1 MTSSDNRLAEALRA
15 ALVDAANLRVR
26 NKELADSLTEPVALV
41 GMACRFPGGVT
52 EPQDLWDLVVS
63 GSDAVGEFPT
73 DRYWDLDNLYDPDP
87 AARGKSYTREGG
99 FLYDADEFDARF
111 FGISPREAL
120 AMDPQQRLL
129 LEVSWEAIERAG
141 IDPKSLK
148 GTNTGVFTGLM
159 YHDYTVRGLE
169 VPAEVDGY
177 LGTGGTGSVASGRVS
192 YVLGLEGPA
201 VTVDTACSSSLVAL
215 HHAVASVRSG
225 ESGLALA
232 GGVTVMATPG
242 TFVEF
247 SYQRGLSP
255 DGRCKS
261 FAAAADGTGWGEG
274 VGVLLVER
282 LSDAER
288 NGHEVLAVI
297 RGSAVNQ
304 DGASN
309 GLTAPNGP
317 AQQRVIRQALANARV
332 AASEVDVV
340 EAHGTGTTLGDPIE
354 AQALLATYGQ
364 DRPHDRPLWLG
375 SIKSNIGH
383 AQAAAGVAGVIKMVM
398 ALRGGVL
405 PRTLHVDAPSPHVDW
420 SSGSVALLTEQ
431 QPWPE
436 VDRPRRA
443 AVSSFG
449 LGGTN
454 AHVILEQA
462 PARDSAPA
470 VSTSPVD
477 GSAVEESAVE
487 DLDTR
492 TATASAAAPLVAWV
506 VSGRSREALAG
517 QAARLTRFV
526 NERAELHHVDIG
538 PSLSARSRFE
548 HRAVVLGRAREDL
561 LAGLVAVAEGRSVAG
576 VVEGVAGSGKT
587 AFVFP
592 GQGAQWLGMGRELY
606 EAFPEFAVGFD
617 AVVAELDAQLGCS
630 LREVVWGDDDARLNR
645 TLFTQAGLFAVE
657 VALFG
662 LLASW
667 GVRPDYVAGHSV
679 GELAAAHV
687 SGVLSLEDAAVLV
700 AARGRLMD
708 ALPAGGAMV
717 AAQASEFEVAPL
729 LTDEVGVAA
738 INGPESVVVSGVE
751 TAVLEIAAKLRALG
765 RHVKQLAVSH
775 AFHSPLMEPML
786 AEFETIANGI
796 SYEQP
801 EISIVSTLN
810 GELADTGFRSSR
822 HWVDHVRMPV
832 RFGDAIRCLEQLGVT
847 NFVEVGPASGLT
859 SVVEQS
865 TVSSEVACVSVLRK
879 GHEEPRS
886 ALEAVAAIEVA
897 GGAVDWNRVLRGQG
911 RRVDLPTY
919 AFQRQRYWLAGAQAS
934 TGDAAGLGL
943 VSADH
948 PLLGAVVELPGDEG
962 WLFTGRLSLQSHPW
976 LADHAV
982 AGFVLLPGAAFVEL
996 ALRAAEEAGCDG
1008 VRELTLSVPL
1018 VIPAAGSV
1026 TLQVRVGAIDD
1037 TGNRPITLWSRDD
1050 SQLALQTVHAQGL
1063 LSSQAT
1069 TRTVETA
1076 PWPPADATSVDIDGL
1091 YDRLSDRGY
1100 DYGPTF
1106 QGLRAVWRRN
1116 DEIFVEAAL
1125 PGLPDTAAENIGI
1138 HPALLDTT
1146 LHAVFASGLTQELVL
1161 PYAWSGVTLH
1171 GAGTGSVRARIATT
1185 GADSV
1190 SLEAADEAGRPVLSV
1205 ESLISRPVS
1214 ARELATVGSAANR
1227 DGLFRVEWTPV
1238 LVEPREV
1245 STGFWRELE
1254 RTDAVPDVVVY
1265 ACPDGDDAE
1274 SVHAA
1279 VAETL
1284 EVLQRWQVEARYH
1297 ASTLLIVTRGAV
1309 AVDGEDITSLA
1320 GSAVWGLVRSA
1331 QMENPGRVVLVD
1343 CDSSIDPGRV
1353 LVTGEPQTAVRSGT
1367 THAPR
1372 LTRVAKDPQ
1381 TVDTLPEIGHV
1392 LITGGTGTLGA
1403 MVARHMVV
1411 KHGVRWL
1418 TLTSRRGM
1426 SAPGVEEL
1434 VTELCRS
1441 GARVDVVACDVADR
1455 AAVDALIANIP
1466 ADGPLAV
1473 IHAAGVL
1480 DDGVLGSL
1488 TRDRVEVVLK
1498 PKVDA
1503 ALHLHEA
1510 TIGRDVSAFVLFSSV
1525 AGVIGSPGQ
1534 SNYAAANSFLDG
1546 LAAHRRANGSPAQS
1560 LAWGLWAEASGIT
1573 SHLGDTDAV
1582 RMSRIG
1588 MAPMSSEYALNLLD
1602 RALLEGGNNLVA
1614 ARFDSATLR
1623 MQAATVPP
1631 LLSGLLPT
1639 IGRSTHRESGAAD
1652 LAQRIVGLGETERL
1666 ELVVDVVCQQIA
1678 TVLGHKDTS
1687 TIENDQKFQELGFDS
1702 LTAVEMT
1709 NRMKRVTGLPLPATL
1724 IFDYPTVES
1733 LAHHVMREISRNASN
1748 LRRGELVE
1756 FDRFERGLDS
1766 ETMTPAVKFEL
1777 VGKLEELVKNLTKD
1791 TIPGHAG
1798 GVTDFAEASAEDL
1811 FAFFDNSK

>member
-1 MTSSDNRLAEALRA
+1 MPNEEQLLSYLKRA
-15 ALVDAANLRVR
+15 AADLQDARNRVH
-26 NKELADSLTEPVALV
+26 ELESAAHEPIAMV
-41 GMACRFPGGVT
+41 GIGCRFPGGVGSA
-52 EPQDLWDLVVS
+52 EDLWRMVADGVDVVS
-63 GSDAVGEFPT
+63 GFPT
-73 DRYWDLDNLYDPDP
+73 DRGWPTDLYDPDP
-87 AARGKSYTREGG
+87 DAAGKSYAREGG
-99 FLYDADEFDARF
+99 FLHDAAQFDARF
-111 FGISPREAL
+111 FGISPREAVG
-120 AMDPQQRLL
+120 MDSQQRLL
-129 LEVSWEAIERAG
+129 LEVVWETLEHAG
-141 IDPKSLK
+141 IDPAALK
-148 GTNTGVFTGLM
+148 GTDTGVYIGHM
-159 YHDYTVRGLE
+159 YHDYGLQGA
-169 VPAEVDGY
+169 AEGSV
-177 LGTGGTGSVASGRVS
+177 LTGNAGSVASGRVS

-215 HHAVASVRSG
+215 HQAVAAVRAG
-225 ESGLALA
+225 ECTLALA
-232 GGVTVMATPG
+232 GGVTVMATPT

-247 SYQRGLSP
+247 SRQRGLAA

-449 LGGTN
+449 ISGTN

-462 PARDSAPA
+462 PAPEPA
-470 VSTSPVD
+470 QPEEPD
-477 GSAVEESAVE
+477 LAQAVGP
-487 DLDTR
+487 
-492 TATASAAAPLVAWV
+492 SAAAPLVAWV

-1037 TGNRPITLWSRDD
+1037 TGNRPIELHSKTDTGPWTSHARGSLPSRAGIDLD
-1050 SQLALQTVHAQGL
+1050 VQSP
-1063 LSSQAT
+1063 SQAHWPVDESADT
-1069 TRTVETA
+1069 PVRRGLARIRHVSRRGSYIYVEVGL
-1076 PWPPADATSVDIDGL
+1076 ADMD
-1091 YDRLSDRGY
+1091 
-1100 DYGPTF
+1100 
-1106 QGLRAVWRRN
+1106 
-1116 DEIFVEAAL
+1116 
-1125 PGLPDTAAENIGI
+1125 PDAKKYRI
-1138 HPALLDTT
+1138 HPALLD
-1146 LHAVFASGLTQELVL
+1146 AA
-1161 PYAWSGVTLH
+1161 LH
-1171 GAGTGSVRARIATT
+1171 GLF
-1185 GADSV
+1185 GADSTEIEHYPFAWEEISLSQSGV
-1190 SLEAADEAGRPVLSV
+1190 SELRVSGRKTDTNDWDI
-1205 ESLISRPVS
+1205 SL
-1214 ARELATVGSAANR
+1214 
-1227 DGLFRVEWTPV
+1227 
-1238 LVEPREV
+1238 
-1245 STGFWRELE
+1245 
-1254 RTDAVPDVVVY
+1254 Y
-1265 ACPDGDDAE
+1265 
-1274 SVHAA
+1274 
-1279 VAETL
+1279 TL
-1284 EVLQRWQVEARYH
+1284 
-1297 ASTLLIVTRGAV
+1297 
-1309 AVDGEDITSLA
+1309 
-1320 GSAVWGLVRSA
+1320 
-1331 QMENPGRVVLVD
+1331 
-1343 CDSSIDPGRV
+1343 
-1353 LVTGEPQTAVRSGT
+1353 
-1367 THAPR
+1367 
-1372 LTRVAKDPQ
+1372 
-1381 TVDTLPEIGHV
+1381 
-1392 LITGGTGTLGA
+1392 
-1403 MVARHMVV
+1403 
-1411 KHGVRWL
+1411 
-1418 TLTSRRGM
+1418 
-1426 SAPGVEEL
+1426 
-1434 VTELCRS
+1434 S
-1441 GARVDVVACDVADR
+1441 GARVASISELTTRALDVFELR
-1455 AAVDALIANIP
+1455 EL
-1466 ADGPLAV
+1466 
-1473 IHAAGVL
+1473 
-1480 DDGVLGSL
+1480 
-1488 TRDRVEVVLK
+1488 
-1498 PKVDA
+1498 
-1503 ALHLHEA
+1503 
-1510 TIGRDVSAFVLFSSV
+1510 SA
-1525 AGVIGSPGQ
+1525 
-1534 SNYAAANSFLDG
+1534 
-1546 LAAHRRANGSPAQS
+1546 
-1560 LAWGLWAEASGIT
+1560 
-1573 SHLGDTDAV
+1573 
-1582 RMSRIG
+1582 
-1588 MAPMSSEYALNLLD
+1588 APMSSIDELELVGHSGASHSPDRNLD
-1602 RALLEGGNNLVA
+1602 TFASLELEV
-1614 ARFDSATLR
+1614 
-1623 MQAATVPP
+1623 QY
-1631 LLSGLLPT
+1631 
-1639 IGRSTHRESGAAD
+1639 GAAD
-1652 LAQRIVGLGETERL
+1652 TFREMFFSTPEAARQTVLD
-1666 ELVVDVVCQQIA
+1666 ELVVEKVCA
-1678 TVLGHKDTS
+1678 VLGYDDPPATLDRNAELN
-1687 TIENDQKFQELGFDS
+1687 TLGFDS
-1702 LTAVEMT
+1702 VTSIELR
-1709 NRMKRVTGLPLPATL
+1709 NRLRKTTGVDLPAEL
-1724 IFDYPTVES
+1724 IFEFPTPGAIAGH
-1733 LAHHVMREISRNASN
+1733 L
-1748 LRRGELVE
+1748 GKEL
-1756 FDRFERGLDS
+1756 
-1766 ETMTPAVKFEL
+1766 
-1777 VGKLEELVKNLTKD
+1777 
-1791 TIPGHAG
+1791 H
-1798 GVTDFAEASAEDL
+1798 
-1811 FAFFDNSK
+1811 SKR